1 MKKTLSEKALQQEA
15 SFWDALK
22 KAATETTGKPCRK

>member
-15 SFWDALK
+15 AFWDALK
-22 KAATETTGKPCRK
+22 KAATENTGKSCRK